1 MSFKQAKRQ
10 FTNGGEVESGVF
22 LSRLA
27 KVIAH
32 DDAESIQCKLFS
44 MLQWARVAARMAAAT
59 GSEDVM

>member
-32 DDAESIQCKLFS
+32 DDAESIQCKL
-44 MLQWARVAARMAAAT
+44 W
-59 GSEDVM
+59 